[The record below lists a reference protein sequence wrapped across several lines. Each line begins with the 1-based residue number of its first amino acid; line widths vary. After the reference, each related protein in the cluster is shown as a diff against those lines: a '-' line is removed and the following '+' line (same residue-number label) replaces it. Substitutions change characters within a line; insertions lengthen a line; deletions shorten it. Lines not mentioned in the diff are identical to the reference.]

1 MANVAHSSLTGAELH
16 EPKGVASAALGTVYV
31 ANGAGSG
38 SWNSISVSSFT
49 GMVADFAAPIA
60 PTGWLELDGS
70 VISTATYS
78 GLFAVMSITSSGT
91 RTSGN
96 AVVTGIPST
105 TGFKAGYY
113 VFGTGISAGTTI
125 LSVDSSV
132 QITLSGPA
140 GSSGTSAFFVSPWA
154 MNTGTVTLP
163 DLTTAGRFRRSRT
176 SSTAVGQTQ
185 ADQNKAHT
193 HTGTTGNQSVDH
205 THGIS
210 ITSGAMSANASHNH
224 SLGGTGNGSWVR
236 GSAGGSQSGG
246 GAFGI
251 PDGSV
256 SINPANTD
264 HTHLVSGTSATQ
276 SASHTHSF
284 TTASDGGTEVRPLS
298 IVLMT
303 CIKT

>member
-1 MANVAHSSLTGAELH
+1 MANVAHSTLTGAELH
-16 EPKGVASAALGTVYV
+16 EPKGVDTAALGTVYV

-38 SWNSISVSSFT
+38 SWNSVATSAFT

-60 PTGWLELDGS
+60 PIGWLELDGS

-78 GLFAVMSITSSGT
+78 GLFAVMSITSTGT
-91 RTSGN
+91 RSSGN
-96 AVVTGIPST
+96 PTVTGIPST

-140 GSSGTSAFFVSPWA
+140 GSSGTSSFFVSPWA

-176 SSTAVGQTQ
+176 SSTNVGSLQSS
-185 ADQNKAHT
+185 QNLAHT
-193 HTGTTGNQSVDH
+193 HGSPLTSGTESVSH
-205 THGIS
+205 TH
-210 ITSGAMSANASHNH
+210 TQQ
-224 SLGGTGNGSWVR
+224 GS
-236 GSAGGSQSGG
+236 
-246 GAFGI
+246 F
-251 PDGSV
+251 
-256 SINPANTD
+256 
-264 HTHLVSGTSATQ
+264 VSGTESATHSHGFTAGIGSSGSPGGGFTVASGPSGGSTGTE
-276 SASHTHSF
+276 SATHTHTTTISGATTTASATHTHSV
-284 TTASDGGTEVRPLS
+284 TIPSDGGSEARPVS
-298 IVLMT
+298 IVLLT

>member
-1 MANVAHSSLTGAELH
+1 MANVAHSTLTGAELH
-16 EPKGVASAALGTVYV
+16 EPKGVATAALGTVYV

-38 SWNSISVSSFT
+38 SWNSVATSAFT
-49 GMVADFAAPIA
+49 GMIADFANPVA

-70 VISTATYS
+70 VISTTTYS
-78 GLFAVMSITSSGT
+78 GLFAAMSITSSGT
-91 RTSGN
+91 RSSGN
-96 AVVTGIPST
+96 ATVTGIPST
-105 TGFKAGYY
+105 AGFKAGYY

-125 LSVDSSV
+125 LTVDSAV

-176 SSTAVGQTQ
+176 SSTNVGQTQ

-193 HTGTTGNQSVDH
+193 HG
-205 THGIS
+205 
-210 ITSGAMSANASHNH
+210 
-224 SLGGTGNGSWVR
+224 
-236 GSAGGSQSGG
+236 
-246 GAFGI
+246 
-251 PDGSV
+251 
-256 SINPANTD
+256 
-264 HTHLVSGTSATQ
+264 VSGTSAIN
-276 SASHTHSF
+276 SADHTHTYSGNTGTESATHTHGF
-284 TTASDGGTEVRPLS
+284 TAGVGTSTSPGGGFSVASAPSGGTTGTESATHTHTYSGTSAGQSTTHTHAISLTSASDGGTETRPVG